1 MKDKVGDGINR
12 LVKEGV
18 LEPVEYS
25 DWAAPVVPVRKPDGS
40 IRLCGDY
47 KVTVNPQLEVKQYPL
62 PRPEELFASLQGGK
76 HFTKLDLRNVY
87 QQVEL
92 DENSRKYVTIYTHL
106 GLYTYTRLP
115 LELALPRLSLRSVWI
130 RFSMA

>member
-1 MKDKVGDGINR
+1 MKDKVGDEINR

-47 KVTVNPQLEVKQYPL
+47 KVTVNPQLE
-62 PRPEELFASLQGGK
+62 G
-76 HFTKLDLRNVY
+76 
-87 QQVEL
+87 
-92 DENSRKYVTIYTHL
+92 
-106 GLYTYTRLP
+106 
-115 LELALPRLSLRSVWI
+115 
-130 RFSMA
+130 